1 MVHQASITNQGLAVS
16 KFFISKKTLIIPRL
30 ELVSAHTASNLQEMG
45 NCIETLQ
52 NKINNWVGT

>member
-45 NCIETLQ
+45 KLY
-52 NKINNWVGT
+52 